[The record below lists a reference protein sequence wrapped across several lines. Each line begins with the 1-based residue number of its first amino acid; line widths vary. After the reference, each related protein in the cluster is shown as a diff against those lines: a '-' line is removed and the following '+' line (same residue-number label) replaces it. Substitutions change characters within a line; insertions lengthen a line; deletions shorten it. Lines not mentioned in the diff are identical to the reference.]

1 MAEVSAEHYPTR
13 VKKVVIELA
22 PSEARAVANRLC
34 ATDSTG
40 AVNITAREVGEQI
53 RGTLGSVPESETVAV
68 EAEPLR
74 GHETVKQITD
84 RVFTKLTARFDVPR
98 AVLAGVATSEYR
110 QHIEDGVRDAYW
122 NGYQSHQRSLN
133 ERVPVGSH
141 QWEIETADVLDA
153 RNRPVDD
160 AGIYDLRITGQ
171 HLRFLH
177 VAIRRGLSSIVGPRV
192 DATLSSARRSDR

>member
-1 MAEVSAEHYPTR
+1 MAEVSAEHYPTK

-68 EAEPLR
+68 EAESAEPLR

-122 NGYQSHQRSLN
+122 NGYQRSLN